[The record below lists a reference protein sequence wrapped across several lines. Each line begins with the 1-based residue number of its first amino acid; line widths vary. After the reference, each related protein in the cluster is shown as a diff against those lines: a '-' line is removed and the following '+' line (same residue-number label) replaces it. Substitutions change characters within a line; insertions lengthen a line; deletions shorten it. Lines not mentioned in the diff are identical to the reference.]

1 MDTAA
6 SYEYVLLGGRSD
18 QRPDKIDVRPLF
30 GILCDR
36 ESYEKMILGQ
46 ANHANYIL
54 GFGLA
59 FAVSAAATPLVRK
72 YAVKHGIMD
81 KPAGRKI
88 HSKPVAYLGGLAI
101 FAGFV
106 VSVLVSLP
114 INRQLTAL
122 LLGCLILVA
131 VGVIDDRRGL
141 SPWTKLV
148 FQFFAAAVALAGGIG
163 ITSFTNPFGGV
174 VLLTAGRFAINL
186 GPIHIH
192 VTPLA
197 NALSLLWMV
206 GLANTVN
213 FLDGLDGLASGVSGI
228 AATIMFALAVGPR
241 VNQPGVALLAIILAG
256 AAFGFLPYNFFPAR
270 IFMGDS
276 GAYFL
281 GLTLAMLAI
290 YSGAKLAT
298 AALVLGFPIVDMLW
312 AIIRRLATGHSPFM
326 ADRGHFHHLLL
337 DAGMS
342 QREAVLTL
350 YAVAAAFGTIAL
362 MIGSFAKLVALIGLV
377 FLMGITIA
385 FLVLNEWYKQ
395 RKGIEKN
402 RL

>member
-1 MDTAA
+1 
-6 SYEYVLLGGRSD
+6 V
-18 QRPDKIDVRPLF
+18 I
-30 GILCDR
+30 I
-36 ESYEKMILGQ
+36 GQ
-46 ANHANYIL
+46 LNQSNYII

-59 FAVSAAATPLVRK
+59 FAVTAAVTPWVRK
-72 YAVKHGIMD
+72 YAISHGIMD
-81 KPAGRKI
+81 KPSDPRKI
-88 HSKPVAYLGGLAI
+88 HGAPVAYLGGLAI

-106 VSVLVSLP
+106 VAVLLSLP
-114 INRQLTAL
+114 VNRQLSAL
-122 LLGCLILVA
+122 LLGCLILVV
-131 VGVIDDRRGL
+131 VGVIDDMRGM

-174 VLLTAGRFAINL
+174 VMLTAGRFALSL
-186 GPIHIH
+186 GQVHFHITPI
-192 VTPLA
+192 A

-228 AATIMFALAVGPR
+228 AATIMFALAVGSR
-241 VNQPGVALLAIILAG
+241 VHQPGVAMLAIILAG
-256 AAFGFLPYNFFPAR
+256 AAFGFLPYNFYPAR

-312 AIIRRLATGHSPFM
+312 AVIRRLATGHSPFK

-362 MIGSFAKLVALIGLV
+362 MIGSFAKLVALVGLV
-377 FLMGITIA
+377 FLMALAIA
-385 FLVLNEWYKQ
+385 FLVLSEWYKQ
-395 RKGIEKN
+395 RRGASKT